1 LKEDKGRA
9 IIINDTSTWRGQKGT
24 LAAEWKW
31 SSNNKKK
38 KKSNIR
44 KGKSLEDVLIF
55 LCPELDKPGF
65 YTLDRVES
73 FRTGRL

>member
-9 IIINDTSTWRGQKGT
+9 ILINDTSTWRGQKYT

-31 SSNNKKK
+31 SSNKQQ
-38 KKSNIR
+38 KSNIR
-44 KGKSLEDVLIF
+44 KGKSFEDVLIF